1 MFNFLVFRKLKTSK
15 WNKLSAKKRLRI
27 FTKIE
32 KVTAKKQKRK
42 PFIIVPKNWS
52 DTTLGL
58 CSYSRNEICLREE
71 YFLKPNLQ
79 FLALATL
86 FHEQRHIYQREVI
99 CSKKKIFKLSKKYK
113 WQQEMRSYINYD
125 GSDKYSYYSMQ
136 EIERD
141 ANRNAI
147 IRMQKLSFMF
157 RKDVNF
163 INALEEKEVEYDLVK
178 KDAKKELGKFY
189 KLKLFFKR
197 TFGNK

>member
-1 MFNFLVFRKLKTSK
+1 MFNFLTYRKLKTNI
-15 WNKLSAKKRLRI
+15 WNKLSAKKKLRV

-32 KVTAKKQKRK
+32 RITAKKQKRK
-42 PFIIVPKNWS
+42 PFIIIPKHFA
-52 DTTLGL
+52 DTTLGS
-58 CSYSRNEICLREE
+58 CNYSNMAISLREE
-71 YFLKPNLQ
+71 YFLTPNLQ
-79 FLALATL
+79 FQALSTF
-86 FHEQRHIYQREVI
+86 FHEQRHIYQRELI
-99 CSKKKIFKLSKKYK
+99 LSKKKIFKLSKKYR

-147 IRMQKLSFMF
+147 ARMEKLSFLF

-163 INALEEKEVEYDLVK
+163 INALEERQVEYDLVK

-189 KLKLFFKR
+189 KLKLFIKR
-197 TFGNK
+197 KFGDK

>member
-1 MFNFLVFRKLKTSK
+1 MFNFLIYRKLKTEK
-15 WNKLSAKKRLRI
+15 WNKLSAKKRLRV
-27 FTKIE
+27 FSKIE

-42 PFIIVPKNWS
+42 PFIIVPKNFL
-52 DTTLGL
+52 DTTLGV
-58 CSYSRNEICLREE
+58 CSYTKSEISLREE

-99 CSKKKIFKLSKKYK
+99 CSKKKIFKLSKKYR

-147 IRMQKLSFMF
+147 VRMEKLSFLF

-163 INALEEKEVEYDLVK
+163 INALEEKEVEYSLVK

-189 KLKLFFKR
+189 KLKLFIKR
-197 TFGNK
+197 KFGD